1 MAQQLPELAVF
12 TLGGTIASVP
22 EGGGSAEP
30 TLTADDLVSAVPQL
44 REVARLQTRSF
55 RQCPSGDLDIADIVA
70 LAHEIKGL
78 ENSGLSGV
86 VVTQGTDT
94 LEETAFLLDLL
105 TGGAVPVV
113 VTGAMRHPALP
124 GADGPANLLAATQ
137 VAASQQAMGVG
148 TLVVFNDEIH
158 AARFV
163 RKTHTSSTATFRSP
177 NTGPLGWVAEG
188 RVRVPLVPRQPQRRI
203 TVPHDAAIPEVALLR
218 LSMGSGTDLLE
229 HVADAGYAGL
239 VVEAYG
245 AGHGSQRVLD
255 TLERLARNMPVV
267 FASRTGSGEQ
277 YRATYGFRG
286 SEQDLLAR
294 QLISAQALDGLK
306 ARLMLTALLASG
318 ADRRTMET
326 AFAES
331 AV

>member
-1 MAQQLPELAVF
+1 
-12 TLGGTIASVP
+12 
-22 EGGGSAEP
+22 
-30 TLTADDLVSAVPQL
+30 LTADDLVSAVPQL
-44 REVARLQTRSF
+44 RETARLQTRSF

-70 LAHEIKGL
+70 LSREITDL
-78 ENSGLSGV
+78 EDSGIAGV

-105 TGGAVPVV
+105 TSGAVPVV
-113 VTGAMRHPALP
+113 VTGAMRNPALP
-124 GADGPANLLAATQ
+124 GADGPANLLAASQ
-137 VAASQQAMGVG
+137 VAASQQASGVG

-158 AARFV
+158 AARFA
-163 RKTHTSSTATFRSP
+163 RKTHTSSTAAFRSP

-188 RVRVPLVPRQPQRRI
+188 RVRIPLVPRQPQRRI
-203 TVPHDAAIPEVALLR
+203 AVPRDAAVPEVALLR
-218 LSMGSGTDLLE
+218 LSMGSGADLLE
-229 HVADAGYAGL
+229 HVADAGCAGL

-255 TLERLARNMPVV
+255 TLERLARDMPVV
-267 FASRTGSGEQ
+267 FASRTGSGEL

-294 QLISAQALDGLK
+294 RLISAQALDGLK
-306 ARLMLTALLASG
+306 ARLMLTALVASG

-326 AFAES
+326 AFNDS
-331 AV
+331 AL